1 MLKFQEI
8 IILVFDIAMSSV
20 TSYDY
25 PFGLIHYGSIPGKFS
40 VDFLPMI
47 DMNPCNT
54 SCIYSM
60 LKYIREHAH
69 RHDVTTIITSDQ
81 PLWWKAL
88 MIILTEP
95 IESDLRD
102 IVFKLGCFH
111 TKMSFH
117 QCIGHL
123 MAASGLQELFELI
136 YAPNTVVHMLSGK
149 AVAQAVQGHLIVDA
163 ALKTLVLAQII
174 NVPVP

>member
-8 IILVFDIAMSSV
+8 IILVFDRAMSSV

-40 VDFLPMI
+40 VDFFP
-47 DMNPCNT
+47 
-54 SCIYSM
+54 CIYSM

-69 RHDVTTIITSDQ
+69 RHDVTTIITFAQ

-95 IESDLRD
+95 IESDSRD

-111 TKMSFH
+111 TKISFH
-117 QCIGHL
+117 RCIGHL
-123 MAASGLQELFELI
+123 MAASGLQELLELI

-149 AVAQAVQGHLIVDA
+149 AVALAVQGHLIVDA
-163 ALKTLVLAQII
+163 ALKTLVLAQIF